1 MKNKKVFI
9 GSIAL
14 VVIFAIMIFVGY
26 KVENKDDE
34 NGASYDEAVSE
45 VTGKNKS
52 KENYSAS
59 KNENK
64 NENKNVSAQIF
75 GAVKNPGVYTLKGSG
90 RIKDLINAAG
100 GFADNA
106 DKFSVNG
113 AAKVTDGANIYVK
126 AQGETTNKAASAG
139 NSSGAVQAAS
149 QTSGSGGA
157 SQDEKLDINTATAE
171 DIVNKKIK
179 GIGAGLAKKIVD
191 YREKNGGRINS
202 AEDLQKA
209 IGPKRGKDLMDYV
222 TIN

>member
-9 GSIAL
+9 GSVAL
-14 VVIFAIMIFVGY
+14 VAIFAVIIFVGY
-26 KVENKDDE
+26 TVENKEDE
-34 NGASYDEAVSE
+34 NGASYNEAVSE
-45 VTGKNKS
+45 VTGKSKS
-52 KENYSAS
+52 KESYSNS
-59 KNENK
+59 KNQNK
-64 NENKNVSAQIF
+64 NESKNVSAQIF
-75 GAVKNPGVYTLKGSG
+75 GAVKNPGVYSLKGSG

-113 AAKVTDGANIYVK
+113 AAKVADGANVYVK
-126 AQGETTNKAASAG
+126 AQGETTNKAASAE
-139 NSSGAVQAAS
+139 NSSATA
-149 QTSGSGGA
+149 QTLGSGGD
-157 SQDEKLDINTATAE
+157 SQDEKLDINTATAD

-202 AEDLQKA
+202 AEDLEKA

>member
-14 VVIFAIMIFVGY
+14 VVIFAVMIFVGY

-34 NGASYDEAVSE
+34 NGASYNEAVSE
-45 VTGKNKS
+45 VTGKSKS
-52 KENYSAS
+52 KESYSTS
-59 KNENK
+59 K

-75 GAVKNPGVYTLKGSG
+75 GAVKSPGVYSLKNGG

-113 AAKVTDGANIYVK
+113 AAKVADGANVYVK

-139 NSSGAVQAAS
+139 NPSAEAQA
-149 QTSGSGGA
+149 SGSGGD
-157 SQDEKLDINTATAE
+157 SQDEKLDINTATAD

-202 AEDLQKA
+202 AEDLEKA